1 MKLQACSK
9 VITLNAIGFTLCA
22 AGSLFTLSSAQQSID
37 DTYKNKVQ
45 SAITSANS
53 DLIHYV
59 HRIDNDYYQLVNM
72 SLANV
77 LSLNREVYLKDPL
90 LSFFER
96 NIRARSSYSNG
107 EYLKYALDALN
118 YYKIPY
124 ACYDLKSKEL
134 EVFGLKEDKQKS
146 RLLMAHTQD
155 GATLEE
161 LIKQPSALTQ
171 SFSIMYSGSDTYL
184 CLKIFDQGANKNYY
198 VFSSY
203 LNVLEN
209 TNLDVKK
216 IFSDID
222 PMMQDILKDEA
233 VMIVRRGQT
242 VFKTNQFDLN
252 LDDHLKN
259 LRTMVGVRIVDANG
273 NQVSD
278 PTKLSSTD
286 KASVLGVSYVRS
298 INSYII
304 LKRPFTTYYESDSL
318 LLIARIALV
327 ILCLVFMGLIT
338 REILRSYRDD
348 KREFKHVA
356 SLVNKLTNMPYDAF
370 LVKVNEA
377 HQAYLEHKAKHNTAA
392 TNTQDAQLDAQNT
405 TDNAASATAQA
416 STENVENAK
425 AENAKASDAQTKAN
439 ANVNADAAANKDA
452 DANKDAATSKDTAA
466 NTSLANGKDSTADE
480 QKAAALKSVAGIA
493 KAVESNADKDAPD
506 HNESAKA
513 DNDDE
518 GSEHIDEG
526 NDISLMPSEK
536 LSEEAINFIENYI
549 LEDLLKNSGVDADS
563 ITAEAILSTIHIALS
578 AQLKSS
584 QQISELKTEFK
595 NRIPIF
601 RKEGQFI
608 AARKMLLNTLPSE
621 DAMPSSNFVDF
632 AAFTVPARE
641 LSGNFYLIRRIDDNN
656 LAFIIGDC
664 CSMGIKAAY
673 TATVIK
679 TLVDEALRLSLDPPN
694 MMSYINDRL
703 CEERNVASVG
713 MFISII
719 SEMTGNVI
727 ACNAGHTSPIVI
739 DDNGA
744 HFMCEPNDKRLG
756 RNEGETF
763 ELSKCYLA
771 NNDMVLLY
779 SQGIVNVRNSTD
791 ELFGMERLLDHCDN
805 SAGLRADELIIR
817 ILNDIKQHKGKRPFR
832 EDVSLISF
840 KQLRIRF

>member
-45 SAITSANS
+45 SAISSANS

-72 SLANV
+72 SLSNV

-96 NIRARSSYSNG
+96 NIRAPSSYSNG

-134 EVFGLKEDKQKS
+134 EVFGIKDEKLKS
-146 RLLMAHTQD
+146 RLLKAHTQD
-155 GATLEE
+155 GATLED

-203 LNVLEN
+203 LTVLEN

-222 PMMQDILKDEA
+222 PMMQDILKDDA

-252 LDDHLKN
+252 LDSHLNN
-259 LRTMVGVRIVDANG
+259 LRSMVGVRIVDSHG
-273 NQVSD
+273 NKVSD
-278 PTKLSSTD
+278 PTKLSSSD
-286 KASVLGVSYVRS
+286 NASVLGVSYLRS

-318 LLIARIALV
+318 LLTARIALV

-356 SLVNKLTNMPYDAF
+356 SLVNRLTNIPYDTF
-370 LVKVNEA
+370 LVKFNEA
-377 HQAYLEHKAKHNTAA
+377 HQAYLEHKAKQNAA
-392 TNTQDAQLDAQNT
+392 ASTCDTLAEGTNVS
-405 TDNAASATAQA
+405 AASATSDATDANA
-416 STENVENAK
+416 SATDSAANNVATNENAT
-425 AENAKASDAQTKAN
+425 AAQDGST
-439 ANVNADAAANKDA
+439 ADTS
-452 DANKDAATSKDTAA
+452 AATS
-466 NTSLANGKDSTADE
+466 NSNNS
-480 QKAAALKSVAGIA
+480 ALEDNKQALESVEGIA
-493 KAVESNADKDAPD
+493 KAVDTKLEKNSKGHIDAAKTET
-506 HNESAKA
+506 ESAQVKA

-518 GSEHIDEG
+518 GAEHIDEN
-526 NDISLMPSEK
+526 NDISLMPTEK

-549 LEDLLKNSGVDADS
+549 LEDLLKNSGVEADS
-563 ITAEAILSTIHIALS
+563 ITGEALLGTIHIALS
-578 AQLKSS
+578 AELKSS

-641 LSGNFYLIRRIDDNN
+641 LSGNFYLIRRIDENN

-703 CEERNVASVG
+703 CKERNVASVG
-713 MFISII
+713 LFISII

-739 DDNGA
+739 DDNGP

-756 RNEGETF
+756 RNQGETF

-779 SQGIVNVRNSTD
+779 SQGIVNVRNSND
-791 ELFGMERLLDHCDN
+791 ELFGMERLLDHCEN

>member
-45 SAITSANS
+45 SAISSANS

-72 SLANV
+72 SLSNV

-96 NIRARSSYSNG
+96 NIRAPSSYSNG

-134 EVFGLKEDKQKS
+134 EVFGIKDEKLKS
-146 RLLMAHTQD
+146 RLLKAHTQD
-155 GATLEE
+155 GATLED

-203 LNVLEN
+203 LSVLEN

-222 PMMQDILKDEA
+222 PMMQDILKDDA

-242 VFKTNQFDLN
+242 VFKTNQFDLK
-252 LDDHLKN
+252 LDSHLNN
-259 LRTMVGVRIVDANG
+259 LRSMVGVRIVDSEG
-273 NQVSD
+273 NKVSD
-278 PTKLSSTD
+278 PTKLSSSD
-286 KASVLGVSYVRS
+286 NASILGVSYLRS

-338 REILRSYRDD
+338 REILRAYRDD

-356 SLVNKLTNMPYDAF
+356 SLVNRLTNMPYDTF
-370 LVKVNEA
+370 LVKVHEA
-377 HQAYLEHKAKHNTAA
+377 HQAYLEHKAKQNAAASDDKREFKHVASLVNRLTNMPYDTFLVKVHEAHQAYLEHKAKQNAAASTADTLA
-392 TNTQDAQLDAQNT
+392 EGAKTEA
-405 TDNAASATAQA
+405 NAASAT
-416 STENVENAK
+416 T
-425 AENAKASDAQTKAN
+425 DA
-439 ANVNADAAANKDA
+439 A
-452 DANKDAATSKDTAA
+452 DANASASTSATDSAA
-466 NTSLANGKDSTADE
+466 NNNVAANENTTATPEGSTADAT
-480 QKAAALKSVAGIA
+480 AATANSNNSTQEDKQQALESVEGIA
-493 KAVESNADKDAPD
+493 KAVDTKLEKDAKEHID
-506 HNESAKA
+506 AAKAETESDQVKA

-518 GSEHIDEG
+518 GAEHIDEN
-526 NDISLMPSEK
+526 NDISLMPTEK

-549 LEDLLKNSGVDADS
+549 LEDLLKNSGVEADS
-563 ITAEAILSTIHIALS
+563 ITGEALLGTIHIALS
-578 AQLKSS
+578 AELKSS

-641 LSGNFYLIRRIDDNN
+641 LSGNFYLIRRIDENN
-656 LAFIIGDC
+656 RRCYAF
-664 CSMGIKAAY
+664 
-673 TATVIK
+673 
-679 TLVDEALRLSLDPPN
+679 
-694 MMSYINDRL
+694 
-703 CEERNVASVG
+703 
-713 MFISII
+713 F
-719 SEMTGNVI
+719 
-727 ACNAGHTSPIVI
+727 
-739 DDNGA
+739 
-744 HFMCEPNDKRLG
+744 
-756 RNEGETF
+756 
-763 ELSKCYLA
+763 
-771 NNDMVLLY
+771 
-779 SQGIVNVRNSTD
+779 
-791 ELFGMERLLDHCDN
+791 
-805 SAGLRADELIIR
+805 
-817 ILNDIKQHKGKRPFR
+817 
-832 EDVSLISF
+832 
-840 KQLRIRF
+840 

>member
-45 SAITSANS
+45 SAISSANS

-72 SLANV
+72 SLSNV

-96 NIRARSSYSNG
+96 NIRAPSSYSNG

-134 EVFGLKEDKQKS
+134 EVFGIKDEKLKS
-146 RLLMAHTQD
+146 RLLKAHTQD
-155 GATLEE
+155 GATLED

-203 LNVLEN
+203 LTVLEN

-222 PMMQDILKDEA
+222 PMMQDILKDDA

-252 LDDHLKN
+252 LDSHLNN
-259 LRTMVGVRIVDANG
+259 LRSMVGVRIVDSHG
-273 NQVSD
+273 NTVSD
-278 PTKLSSTD
+278 PTKLSSSD
-286 KASVLGVSYVRS
+286 NASVLGVSYLRS

-318 LLIARIALV
+318 LLTARIALV

-356 SLVNKLTNMPYDAF
+356 SLVNRLTNIPYDTF
-370 LVKVNEA
+370 LVKFNEA
-377 HQAYLEHKAKHNTAA
+377 HQAYLEHKAKQNAA
-392 TNTQDAQLDAQNT
+392 ASTCDTLAEDTNAS
-405 TDNAASATAQA
+405 AASAT
-416 STENVENAK
+416 
-425 AENAKASDAQTKAN
+425 SDA
-439 ANVNADAAANKDA
+439 A
-452 DANKDAATSKDTAA
+452 DANASATDSAANNVETNENATAA
-466 NTSLANGKDSTADE
+466 QDGSTADTS
-480 QKAAALKSVAGIA
+480 AATANSNNSALEDNKQALESVEGIA
-493 KAVESNADKDAPD
+493 KAVDTKLEKNSKGHIDAAKAET
-506 HNESAKA
+506 ESAQVKA

-518 GSEHIDEG
+518 GAEHIDEN
-526 NDISLMPSEK
+526 NDISLMPTEK

-549 LEDLLKNSGVDADS
+549 LEDLLKNSGVEADS
-563 ITAEAILSTIHIALS
+563 ITGEALLGTIHIALS
-578 AQLKSS
+578 AELKSS

-641 LSGNFYLIRRIDDNN
+641 LSGNFYLIRRIDENN

-703 CEERNVASVG
+703 CKERNVASVG
-713 MFISII
+713 LFISII

-739 DDNGA
+739 DDNGP

-756 RNEGETF
+756 RNQGETF

-779 SQGIVNVRNSTD
+779 SQGIVNVRNSND
-791 ELFGMERLLDHCDN
+791 ELFGMERLLDHCEN